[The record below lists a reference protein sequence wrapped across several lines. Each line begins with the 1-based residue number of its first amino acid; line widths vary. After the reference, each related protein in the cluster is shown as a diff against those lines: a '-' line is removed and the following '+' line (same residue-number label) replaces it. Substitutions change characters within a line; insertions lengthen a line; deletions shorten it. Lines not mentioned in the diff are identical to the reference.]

1 MNGIFDIE
9 GIKKFG
15 KDLKN
20 SKKINMEKFIN
31 FCLIFIE

>member
-1 MNGIFDIE
+1 MNGISDIE

-20 SKKINMEKFIN
+20 SKKTNMEKFIN
-31 FCLIFIE
+31 FCLTLIE